1 MVYHRPVCPVV
12 PAAANVSI
20 LNNLSQ
26 ARQVTY
32 SIALSGGTSIGLLSM
47 GGTSMAMHMSNMISN
62 EMASSVPTTQAVFSS
77 GQSAVSSIT
86 GPGTLAGTAQV
97 AQNSAFG
104 SFTSA
109 TSNMSVNSNLGISQP
124 LSNLQGGVGMGP
136 TVPGMSQG
144 NLPGG

>member
-1 MVYHRPVCPVV
+1 
-12 PAAANVSI
+12 
-20 LNNLSQ
+20 
-26 ARQVTY
+26 
-32 SIALSGGTSIGLLSM
+32 
-47 GGTSMAMHMSNMISN
+47 MAMHMSNMISN

-86 GPGTLAGTAQV
+86 GPGTLSGTAQV

-136 TVPGMSQG
+136 TVPGRSQG